1 MRKWTKCLLSFW
13 LWIAVVLVSFMMTVV
28 SIAANTVPK
37 AAVVIFAAVIFTL
50 ALASVIVNPGI
61 FAKQVSSATG
71 S

>member
-13 LWIAVVLVSFMMTVV
+13 LWIAVVLVSFMMAVV
-28 SIAANTVPK
+28 SIAASSVPK
-37 AAVVIFAAVIFTL
+37 AAVVVFAAVIFTL

-61 FAKQVSSATG
+61 FAKQISSATG

>member
-13 LWIAVVLVSFMMTVV
+13 LWIAVDLVSFMMAAV
-28 SIAANTVPK
+28 SIAASAVPK
-37 AAVVIFAAVIFTL
+37 AVVVVFAAVIFTL

-61 FAKQVSSATG
+61 FAKQTSSATG